1 MEDVMVV
8 AVASDINDVLRVF
21 VFGNLSSIVNNEP
34 VVVPAGI
41 DILLQVNVLNNMGA
55 LGLPPDI
62 AQITEN
68 YFVAGAGSQIT
79 TT

>member
-8 AVASDINDVLRVF
+8 ALANDINDVLRVF
-21 VFGNLSSIVNNEP
+21 VFSNLSSIVNNEP
-34 VVVPAGI
+34 IVVPAGL
-41 DILLQVNVLNNMGA
+41 DIILRIPVVNNLGA

-68 YFVAGAGSQIT
+68 YFVAGAGNGIT

>member
-1 MEDVMVV
+1 MIV

>member
-1 MEDVMVV
+1 MIV

-41 DILLQVNVLNNMGA
+41 DILLRVNVLNNMGA

-68 YFVAGAGSQIT
+68 YFVAGAGSET
-79 TT
+79 TTT

>member
-1 MEDVMVV
+1 MVV

>member
-1 MEDVMVV
+1 MVV
-8 AVASDINDVLRVF
+8 ALANDINDVLSVF
-21 VFGNLSSIVNNEP
+21 VFDNLSSIVNNEP

-41 DILLQVNVLNNMGA
+41 EIILQIPVVNSLGA

-68 YFVAGAGSQIT
+68 FFVAGAGSVTAT
-79 TT
+79 T

>member
-1 MEDVMVV
+1 MVL

>member
-1 MEDVMVV
+1 MVV

-79 TT
+79 AT